1 MRVMWI
7 RQSTLPIKRSKNRV
21 VPFKYSRRPM
31 ISRMA
36 IQRQK
41 SVASPVNIFDIS
53 LLRPRD
59 LKGKNSITVSPR
71 NRVVLDGCEGL
82 ENLEISDKGSIDN
95 IRILGPFPEHLWING
110 RFGDLHLGGS
120 MQLVDWGG
128 FAGNWNSGCVCSE
141 LKPTPEVPDIMLVIF
156 PRGEKKILRVGPEH
170 CGKSLAIRGPSTIEH
185 IIIEPDVQMEQIMIQ
200 SLPWLKTI
208 ELKGKVTQMEVS
220 NTPRLERLS
229 GNGLFLSCKTNGYY
243 SKSLKLGGFWLN
255 LDVSRQECGTS
266 TFVLPEKCLKIANDL
281 EGRLICT
288 DDYQIACIW
297 AEALGI
303 EIEEAIKGLSFMQL
317 VEVWKRDEI
326 LGQQIFLNWVGE
338 DRKIVE
344 RRYYGMRIAMYLLL
358 NKQKTL
364 SCRVRNFALTSNAE
378 GLMCPLKHVPT
389 VFRDRREMDVFAP
402 YDILDLE
409 FLARASIDDE
419 MVSVSGSITDYSEGQ
434 HMLLD
439 WLNCLQDNRQIDFT
453 KPLLEVCTEFIHKMK
468 NEGIV
473 RPRGFFHFDI
483 LSHFISTLQNVQQ
496 CESRDNLVEPLSEL
510 VMASAGY
517 EAEFKAMFIVV
528 LMQLSD
534 KASLRRCLSKL
545 SSELNRSTLKVVVA
559 FRMAGVKAFE
569 RLGHP
574 HLKYPYHEKWRMMTQ

>member
-1 MRVMWI
+1 MWT
-7 RQSTLPIKRSKNRV
+7 RQSTLPIPHRKKWV
-21 VPFKYSRRPM
+21 APLKYSRKPM
-31 ISRMA
+31 IRSMT
-36 IQRQK
+36 IKRQE
-41 SVASPVNIFDIS
+41 SAAGPANIFDIS

-59 LKGKNSITVSPR
+59 FKGKNSITVSPR
-71 NRVVLDGCEGL
+71 NRVVLDGCEDL

-128 FAGNWNSGCVCSE
+128 FAGNWNSGCVCSK

-156 PRGEKKILRVGPEH
+156 PRAEKKILRIGPEH
-170 CGKSLAIRGPSTIEH
+170 CGKALAIRGPSTIEH
-185 IIIEPDVQMEQIMIQ
+185 IIIEPDAQMEHIMIQ
-200 SLPWLKTI
+200 ALPWLKTI
-208 ELKGKVTQMEVS
+208 ELKGKVTEMEVS

-229 GNGLFLSCKTNGYY
+229 GNGLFLSCKTNGYH

-255 LDVSRQECGTS
+255 LDISRQECGTS
-266 TFVLPEKCLKIANDL
+266 TFVLPEKCLKTANDL

-288 DDYQIACIW
+288 DDYQVACIW
-297 AEALGI
+297 AEVLGI
-303 EIEEAIKGLSFMQL
+303 EIEEAIKGLSFKQL
-317 VEVWKRDEI
+317 VEVWKQDEI
-326 LGQQIFLNWVGE
+326 LGQQIFLNWIDG
-338 DRKIVE
+338 DRRIIE

-358 NKQKTL
+358 NKQKNL
-364 SCRVRNFALTSNAE
+364 ACRVRNFALTNNAE
-378 GLMCPLKHVPT
+378 GLMYPMKHKPM
-389 VFRDRREMDVFAP
+389 VFADRREMEVFAP

-409 FLARASIDDE
+409 FLARASMDKK
-419 MVSVSGSITDYSEGQ
+419 MVTVSGNIADCIEGQ

-439 WLNCLQDNRQIDFT
+439 WLNSLQNNRRKDFT
-453 KPLLEVCTEFIHKMK
+453 KPLLETCTEFIYKME
-468 NEGIV
+468 NGGIA

-483 LSHFISTLQNVQQ
+483 FSHLIFTLQNVKR
-496 CESRDNLVEPLSEL
+496 CEKRDNLVEPLSEL
-510 VMASAGY
+510 VMVSTY

-528 LMQLSD
+528 LMQLAD

-574 HLKYPYHEKWRMMTQ
+574 HLKYPYHEKWEMMTQ